1 MKMTSRKSI
10 IVYITQPLGKHIEA
24 SLIKEFT
31 AQPIRQSS
39 SATDL
44 PDHFELSSH
53 NAFGKSVDDVA
64 ALHASWAE
72 KHEIDAHA
80 INRLFFV
87 VADEGMSPDAH
98 PKTVL
103 IVKSVGGRDEVRGED
118 NYQAVR
124 VLASNAGGVITTI
137 ESGQHGW
144 EDFWKV
150 AQENGGHFPGE

>member
-1 MKMTSRKSI
+1 MASKKSI
-10 IVYITQPLGKHIEA
+10 MVYVIQPLGKNIEA
-24 SLIKEFT
+24 SLIKELT

-44 PDHFELSSH
+44 PDHFELSSD
-53 NAFGKSVDDVA
+53 NALGNSVDDVV

-72 KHEIDAHA
+72 EHEIDARA
-80 INRLFFV
+80 INRPFFV

-103 IVKSVGGRDEVRGED
+103 IVKSVGGRDEVIGEEK
-118 NYQAVR
+118 YQAVR